1 MANFAKEEE
10 KIPNAK
16 ATLNYAIG
24 GCCNCLNKMF
34 KINSEDEEF
43 CEKLAKMVGSSTS
56 IITMLFK
63 HALDED
69 TIMAKYG
76 TQLLRNVFAHNLPVV
91 YQTITST
98 KSLKKSV
105 VKTLVRGL
113 GEEHKCKEVSD
124 NLMVVF
130 KKIGKKD
137 AAGIGKE
144 VRDALRDDE

>member
-1 MANFAKEEE
+1 MANFAKDEE
-10 KIPNAK
+10 KNVNAK
-16 ATLNYAIG
+16 MVLNYGVG
-24 GCCNCLNKMF
+24 GCCNCLNKIF
-34 KINSEDEEF
+34 KVNNEDVEF

-56 IITMLFK
+56 VITMLFK

-69 TIMAKYG
+69 TVMAKYG
-76 TQLLRNVFAHNLPVV
+76 TQLLRNVFSNNLPVV

-105 VKTLVRGL
+105 IKTLVRGL
-113 GEEHKCKEVSD
+113 GEEHKFKEVND

-137 AAGIGKE
+137 AAGIGRD